1 MYHLFSCPIAT
12 HLSRL
17 FIAAV
22 PSRLRVLPELDFWG
36 FSLRRRGAVLLRL
49 TSLLSFRACR
59 SRAHALGNKRLLVL
73 SLPGPQWKEP
83 SNKCVVSTRSSFGD
97 RFLVLFPV
105 LCWLICKP
113 LNPSVFISFS
123 TLCGS
128 ATWQAFLTNKGFA
141 ISEPLFRKKK
151 NVGGFNQRRK
161 LGGAYIYFKVTSN
174 TSASLVNFLT
184 FICITSSVYFKIAKW
199 CISEILFWKPQACGT
214 CLFPRAELQP
224 QIWVSL
230 CLLELSA
237 NIPLSPVSS
246 LSFCVYECV
255 VFYHRLFTLNLPNQ
269 NIASHHEVMVIILCK
284 CIFKMLI
291 LGSCPTSDD
300 FNCL

>member
-1 MYHLFSCPIAT
+1 MYRLFSCLIAT

-22 PSRLRVLPELDFWG
+22 PSRLRALPELDFWG
-36 FSLRRRGAVLLRL
+36 FSLRRRGAVLLCL
-49 TSLLSFRACR
+49 TLLLSFRACR

-123 TLCGS
+123 PLCGS
-128 ATWQAFLTNKGFA
+128 AIWQAFLTNKGFA
-141 ISEPLFRKKK
+141 ISEPLFRKKS
-151 NVGGFNQRRK
+151 VGGFNQRRK
-161 LGGAYIYFKVTSN
+161 LGGAYIYFEITSN

-184 FICITSSVYFKIAKW
+184 FVCITSSMHYKIAKW
-199 CISEILFWKPQACGT
+199 SISEIPFWKSQARGT
-214 CLFPRAELQP
+214 CLVPRAELQP
-224 QIWVSL
+224 QLWVFL
-230 CLLELSA
+230 CLLELIA
-237 NIPLSPVSS
+237 NIALSCVSS

-255 VFYHRLFTLNLPNQ
+255 VFIIKLFTLNLPDQ
-269 NIASHHEVMVIILCK
+269 NI
-284 CIFKMLI
+284 
-291 LGSCPTSDD
+291 TSWNHGNHIMQMQ
-300 FNCL
+300 F

>member
-1 MYHLFSCPIAT
+1 MVNYPASAQFVCSKEELFNNNWVSTNVKTQFASLQLWKSNADFNMSPAMYHLFSCPIAT

-59 SRAHALGNKRLLVL
+59 SRAHALGNKCLLVL

-151 NVGGFNQRRK
+151 
-161 LGGAYIYFKVTSN
+161 
-174 TSASLVNFLT
+174 
-184 FICITSSVYFKIAKW
+184 
-199 CISEILFWKPQACGT
+199 
-214 CLFPRAELQP
+214 
-224 QIWVSL
+224 
-230 CLLELSA
+230 
-237 NIPLSPVSS
+237 
-246 LSFCVYECV
+246 
-255 VFYHRLFTLNLPNQ
+255 
-269 NIASHHEVMVIILCK
+269 M
-284 CIFKMLI
+284 
-291 LGSCPTSDD
+291 
-300 FNCL
+300 